1 MWSVRWVVIVPTQ
14 CLVPD
19 TDGIKFNGDGDDND
33 NDNAN
38 DDGDFFGG
46 VVTVL

>member
-1 MWSVRWVVIVPTQ
+1 
-14 CLVPD
+14 LVPD